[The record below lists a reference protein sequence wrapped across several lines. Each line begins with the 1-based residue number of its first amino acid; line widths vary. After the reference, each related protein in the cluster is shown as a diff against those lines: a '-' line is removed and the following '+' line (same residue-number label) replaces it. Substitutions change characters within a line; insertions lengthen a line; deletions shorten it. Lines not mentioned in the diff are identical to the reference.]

1 MMNLIW
7 TLLKKSIQG
16 VVELI
21 TFLPIILVI
30 ATAMLSG
37 SDVWYWAFFLIA
49 YYIIGILL
57 RTVLRKSSKILVGLI
72 GIAVSWL
79 LAYTVMGWNL
89 PLWISWAFGILLVFR
104 GVNFVDRRWRE
115 IFPLAL
121 PWVGMI
127 IYFCL
132 FIFFKNMETLKP
144 YASGVAWGG
153 LFHVIASLFI
163 FNSRQLRDATLTKDG
178 AEPVLPGGIIRHNR
192 VLIIIIFCI
201 IAIVANF
208 NYLKDGTIWLFKTIA
223 NIVVEVIAF
232 IGSLGTST
240 RHQGGGPMQPDMFEM
255 LPEAEA
261 REPGIFD
268 YIYEIV
274 AYVLGILAT
283 AAAII
288 ALLVMLYKGIKKLVV
303 FIREIISR
311 YLQDREWAAQDGGY
325 VDVKEKLTDLKG
337 LTKDYTDRF
346 REWLASLLE
355 REPSWEDLTDIR
367 EKIRYLYRHFLIRC
381 IELGYRPQKYMTPNE
396 IKRDIEGWNKDRAK
410 QAGLLIKLYNMAR
423 YGKEDNALIEPQELE
438 ELAREIR
445 S

>member
-7 TLLKKSIQG
+7 TLLKKCIHG
-16 VVELI
+16 VVEII
-21 TFLPIILVI
+21 TFLPIILLI
-30 ATAMLSG
+30 STAMLYG
-37 SDVWYWAFFLIA
+37 CDFWYWAFFLIA

-89 PLWISWAFGILLVFR
+89 PLWISWAFGMCRFR

-240 RHQGGGPMQPDMFEM
+240 RHQEAGRCSLTCSKCFPKQRQGN
-255 LPEAEA
+255 PEFSI
-261 REPGIFD
+261 IF
-268 YIYEIV
+268 
-274 AYVLGILAT
+274 
-283 AAAII
+283 
-288 ALLVMLYKGIKKLVV
+288 M
-303 FIREIISR
+303 R
-311 YLQDREWAAQDGGY
+311 
-325 VDVKEKLTDLKG
+325 
-337 LTKDYTDRF
+337 
-346 REWLASLLE
+346 
-355 REPSWEDLTDIR
+355 
-367 EKIRYLYRHFLIRC
+367 
-381 IELGYRPQKYMTPNE
+381 
-396 IKRDIEGWNKDRAK
+396 
-410 QAGLLIKLYNMAR
+410 
-423 YGKEDNALIEPQELE
+423 
-438 ELAREIR
+438 
-445 S
+445 